1 MVGAGVGV
9 ADTAVVVVVDAD
21 VAAVGQD
28 DVAPDVLRG
37 VVVDADG
44 TVEWPLSQV
53 VVVLVLVPPVL
64 LL

>member
-1 MVGAGVGV
+1 MVDAGVGV

-28 DVAPDVLRG
+28 DVAPDVLPG
-37 VVVDADG
+37 VVVDADD